1 MYVPTDEVI
10 YGLLKANMPP
20 VPAIFKMAINTAFV
34 LIRKDAEKEKSEHG
48 QDENPN

>member
-10 YGLLKANMPP
+10 YGLLKAYTPP

-34 LIRKDAEKEKSEHG
+34 LIREDEEKEKSEQG
-48 QDENPN
+48 QDENPD